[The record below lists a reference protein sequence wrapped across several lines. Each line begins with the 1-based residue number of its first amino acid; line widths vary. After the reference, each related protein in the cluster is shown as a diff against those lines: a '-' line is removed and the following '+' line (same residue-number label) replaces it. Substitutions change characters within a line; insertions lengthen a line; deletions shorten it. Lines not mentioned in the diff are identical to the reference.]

1 MLTQSDQSNLRHDL
15 WSLWPLW
22 PGRAASTT
30 IGMLALLISFA
41 LVSGCYPDW
50 PEHSGTAQV
59 EGEVFLDG
67 FPINKANIVFL
78 PTTLKNQSGK
88 LMPLAFGQCDAR
100 GKFKMEYR
108 DGSPNILA
116 GKYHVVI
123 TLVDIESA
131 LSNGDP
137 FAPNQIS
144 ESSSNSL
151 QNLLAAAKSGPV
163 SRAQLAEQ
171 VDRHQVVPA
180 IYNRLTSL
188 KYEVV
193 ASPGIVRTKFDLPS
207 VDPLLNR

>member
-1 MLTQSDQSNLRHDL
+1 
-15 WSLWPLW
+15 
-22 PGRAASTT
+22 
-30 IGMLALLISFA
+30 
-41 LVSGCYPDW
+41 
-50 PEHSGTAQV
+50 
-59 EGEVFLDG
+59 
-67 FPINKANIVFL
+67 
-78 PTTLKNQSGK
+78 
-88 LMPLAFGQCDAR
+88 
-100 GKFKMEYR
+100 MEYR

-123 TLVDIESA
+123 TLVDTESA

-137 FAPNQIS
+137 FAPSRIS
-144 ESSSNSL
+144 ESGSNSL
-151 QNLLAAAKSGPV
+151 KNLLAAAKAGPV